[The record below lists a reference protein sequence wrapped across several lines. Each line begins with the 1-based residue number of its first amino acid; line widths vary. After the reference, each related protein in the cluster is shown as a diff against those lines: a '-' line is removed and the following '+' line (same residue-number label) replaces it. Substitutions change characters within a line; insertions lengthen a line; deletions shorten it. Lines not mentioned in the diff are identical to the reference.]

1 MSVASGRALTAIC
14 FGSTLPW
21 KVSLA
26 LSSPRGN
33 ERPKA
38 RPEAARQPLL
48 TSEAVEQPN
57 TNPVGR
63 CAAVY
68 RTRQLAGLILEA
80 PGEFQNTPL
89 NLGPAQE
96 FMESSEMQVF
106 HTAGFEIAVQ
116 RTVYK
121 SGLELS
127 FDGAAQ
133 GAVDGIAR
141 LDGIRELRHTATEL
155 TVSGK
160 PARRLSVTAG
170 RWRKTLRVEL
180 LLIADGQTYFQVH
193 AIFDAA
199 NPHGTADAER
209 LLQSVSLA
217 P

>member
-1 MSVASGRALTAIC
+1 MNRLPKILLSAAIVCGSALAGYYAVQK
-14 FGSTLPW
+14 FS
-21 KVSLA
+21 
-26 LSSPRGN
+26 
-33 ERPKA
+33 A
-38 RPEAARQPLL
+38 RPPAPAELRDW
-48 TSEAVEQPN
+48 
-57 TNPVGR
+57 
-63 CAAVY
+63 
-68 RTRQLAGLILEA
+68 RTRQLAGLTLEA
-80 PGEFQNTPL
+80 PGEFQNTSL

-96 FMESSEMQVF
+96 FMESSELQVF

-141 LDGIRELRHTATEL
+141 LDGIRNLRQTAAEL

-180 LLIADGQTYFQVH
+180 LLIADGQTYYQVQ
-193 AIFDAA
+193 AIFDST
-199 NPHGTADAER
+199 NPNAPADAER
-209 LLQSVSLA
+209 LLKSVRLA
-217 P
+217 PR